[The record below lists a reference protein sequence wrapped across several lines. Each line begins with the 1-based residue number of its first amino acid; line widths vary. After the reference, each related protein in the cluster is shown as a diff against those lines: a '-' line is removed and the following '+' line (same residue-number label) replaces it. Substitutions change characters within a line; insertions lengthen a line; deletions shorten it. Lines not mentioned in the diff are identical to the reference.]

1 MEKRIFITV
10 LLLFSV
16 AFGFAQENGCRSVVI
31 TPANPIIQPGES
43 VTLNATGATFFQWS
57 PATGLSTTIGP
68 TTVASP
74 SVTTTYTCTGFE
86 PGPERVTNGD
96 FEQGNMGF
104 TSSYQY
110 NSDLYGE
117 GTYYVDSDASWHHES
132 FTGHGHGGSGNFMI
146 INGATM
152 PGTNV
157 WTETVSVQ
165 PNTNYAFSTYVC
177 SVCAGAEAQLQF
189 SINGQQIGRV
199 FSAPATTNTWIQ
211 FYQIWNSGNS
221 TSATITILNQ
231 NTTGGGND
239 FGLDDI
245 SFCQLVYDSEAHS
258 TVTVDAMSAGND
270 NVSTCYETPIT
281 VDFLDNDHVLQSCN
295 NLSCSIIQQ
304 PANGSATYASN
315 IMRYTP
321 DNGFSGTDS
330 FRYRITCSGQS
341 AEATVNVTVYG
352 QQLKEETHVSC
363 GEFHWHGNTYTE
375 TDDYMVT
382 VPGVGQHGCDSVY
395 ILHLTVEET
404 MFSDTVASVCETFF
418 WHGMEC
424 QSSGDYF
431 DTIQTQLGCDSIVTL
446 HLTMGSASE
455 HFDTPK
461 VCYSYDWDVEGEI
474 YHYEQSCRDTVVVE
488 GQGDEC
494 DRIYYL
500 DLTVYQASQI
510 TIDTLGCNEFQSPWC
525 DSVYTQSGIYSHYYV
540 GPHGCDSLVRLNLT
554 IVQSETFDEEDATC
568 ELPYHWQSHGY
579 DLGYLNEEGFYSQ
592 DVSVGDCFVTF
603 NLNLIAGADSEPNV
617 FDIDDECDFYEWQ
630 DSTYYESGTY
640 EVHLHNV
647 LGCDSTLVL
656 NLSLGYTPELTEIK
670 SATAGITHW
679 IIPASEFQVNEYTY
693 YVENATEN
701 EDYDSIVWSFE
712 SPIGWKLTPSDDGKS
727 CAVSVQYYTTDTVW
741 LQAKAYNRCAPAG
754 VESKYWLVCSFYDVD
769 EIGTMSVR
777 LYPNPTHAQLVV
789 EAEGIRQVSVY
800 NMFGQICQKYMDLST
815 DKLMLNTVM
824 LPSALY
830 YVEVVAEKGRAVRK
844 VEVIR

>member
-1 MEKRIFITV
+1 MEKRIFIAV

-16 AFGFAQENGCRSVVI
+16 AFGFAQENGYRSVVI
-31 TPANPIIQPGES
+31 TPVNPVIQPGES

-96 FEQGNMGF
+96 FEQGNTGF

-165 PNTNYAFSTYVC
+165 PNTYYAFSTYVC
-177 SVCAGAEAQLQF
+177 TVCVGAEAQLQF
-189 SINGQQIGRV
+189 SINGQQIGNV
-199 FSAPATTNTWIQ
+199 FSAPVSTNTWIQ

-245 SFCQLVYDSEAHS
+245 SFCQLVYDSEAHC

-270 NVSTCYETPIT
+270 NVSTCYEEPVV
-281 VDFLDNDHVLQSCN
+281 VDFLDNDHILQSCN
-295 NLSCSIIQQ
+295 NLSCSVIQQ
-304 PANGSATYASN
+304 PAHGSATYTNS

-321 DNGFSGTDS
+321 NNGYSGTDS

-352 QQLKEETHVSC
+352 QQLKEETAVAC
-363 GEFHWHGNTYTE
+363 GEFYWHGNTYTE
-375 TDDYMVT
+375 TGDYQVT
-382 VPGVGQHGCDSVY
+382 VPDVGLHGCDSVC
-395 ILHLTVEET
+395 ILHLTIEEIV
-404 MFSDTVASVCETFF
+404 FSDTIASVCETFF
-418 WHGMEC
+418 WHGIEC
-424 QSSGDYF
+424 QNTGNYV
-431 DTIQTQLGCDSIVTL
+431 DTIQTELGCDSIITL
-446 HLTMGSASE
+446 HLTMGSVSE
-455 HFDTPK
+455 YFDAPK
-461 VCYSYDWDVEGEI
+461 VCYSYDWEVEGET
-474 YHYEQSCRDTVVVE
+474 YHYEQSCHDTITVE

-500 DLTVYQASQI
+500 DLTIYQASQT

-554 IVQSETFDEEDATC
+554 IVQSEVFDEEDSTC

-579 DLGYLNEEGFYSQ
+579 DLGYVYEQGFHSQ
-592 DVSVGDCFVTF
+592 DVAVGDCFVTF
-603 NLNLIAGADSEPNV
+603 NLNLMAGSDSEPNV
-617 FDIDDECDFYEWQ
+617 FNVEDCNSHEWQ
-630 DSTYYESGTY
+630 DSVYYESGTY
-640 EVHLHNV
+640 EIHRLNAQ
-647 LGCDSTLVL
+647 GCDSTLIL
-656 NLSLGYTPELTEIK
+656 NLTLNYAPDVTGIK
-670 SATAGITHW
+670 SASNEISHW
-679 IIPASEFQVNEYTY
+679 VIPATEFQINEYTY
-693 YVENATEN
+693 YIECSN
-701 EDYDSIVWSFE
+701 EDAVDRVEWSFVN
-712 SPIGWKLTPSDDGKS
+712 PIDWMLNPSEDGMS
-727 CAVSVQYYTTDTVW
+727 CGVLVSHYITDTVL
-741 LQAKAYNRCAPAG
+741 LQAKVYNECAPDG
-754 VESKYWLVCSFYDVD
+754 LESRYWLVCSFFGVD
-769 EIGTMSVR
+769 DAETMSVL
-777 LYPNPTHAQLVV
+777 LYPNPAHEQLSV
-789 EAEGIRQVSVY
+789 EADGIRQVSVY
-800 NMFGQICQKYMDLST
+800 NMFGQICQKHTDLST
-815 DKLMLNTVM
+815 DKLILDTAM

-830 YVEVVAEKGRAVRK
+830 YVEVVSKWGRTVRK
-844 VEVIR
+844 VEVMR